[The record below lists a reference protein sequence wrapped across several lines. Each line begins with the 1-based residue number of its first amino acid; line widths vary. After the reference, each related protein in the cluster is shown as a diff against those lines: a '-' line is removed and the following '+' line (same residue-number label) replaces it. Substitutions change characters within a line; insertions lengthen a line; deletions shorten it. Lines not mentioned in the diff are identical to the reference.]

1 MKLVG
6 KGRKN
11 GSGGFTLVEL
21 IVVLVILGI
30 LAAIMVPALLGWIDK
45 ARNQDAILECRN
57 VVMAAQGELATIYA
71 KNSETD
77 LKQAINDNES
87 RNSILKLAGTEDG
100 KINANIKLD
109 TNGNIS
115 YLEYQTGR
123 KINVCFDREANPIYQ
138 IVDDFNKRGTNA
150 QEHFD
155 SLTDKMKNDGLLNDA
170 GKITEKLNELV
181 TTAQDNKNTSKAL
194 QNYFKDKLGSD
205 GNFPEVTD
213 KEKERL
219 KGLVENFGNDK
230 ITDVSAL
237 DNKLYWMPIVTKEG
251 EVILVAQKK
260 ASEPGNAMATV
271 IYYNG
276 EYYCHYN
283 GYNKIDSAPVNDEK
297 NESLNKEL
305 FSVETDLLGNNK
317 WLPVGK

>member
-170 GKITEKLNELV
+170 CKITEKLNELV

-205 GNFPEVTD
+205 GNFPE
-213 KEKERL
+213 
-219 KGLVENFGNDK
+219 
-230 ITDVSAL
+230 
-237 DNKLYWMPIVTKEG
+237 
-251 EVILVAQKK
+251 
-260 ASEPGNAMATV
+260 
-271 IYYNG
+271 
-276 EYYCHYN
+276 
-283 GYNKIDSAPVNDEK
+283 
-297 NESLNKEL
+297 
-305 FSVETDLLGNNK
+305 
-317 WLPVGK
+317 